1 MKAKLPEFK
10 IAQKLPLTIVG
21 CALAIAL
28 GVGISGYFQAAS
40 TIENATNAKFA
51 ATLADRD
58 EAFSRYLASI
68 EQDLA
73 IMTESP
79 QVRSAIVEFSR
90 AWATLGGNA
99 TGHLQDIYINSNPHP
114 TGSKH
119 LLDAGADG
127 SLYSKLHGEHH
138 PWVRTFLEQKGYY
151 DIFFF
156 DLKGNLIYSVFKEL
170 DFATNINTGEWKDS
184 DLGVVYRETMKAM
197 DASTTPFTDFT
208 PYAPSNG
215 APASFIARAVYDE
228 NGRRIGVVS
237 FQMPIDVINAFMQSA
252 EGLGE
257 TGEVLLVGEDRL
269 MRADSRL
276 SETSTLLS
284 SWVDT
289 PAIDAVFAGEATGR
303 SDYDINHLENEV
315 RTYARGIE
323 FLGVKWAL
331 AAQITEDEITADLVA
346 MRNIIAIITLTLIA
360 LITGAGVY
368 FARQIANPIS
378 HTTDAMNRLAAGE
391 TDMEIENTTRT
402 DEIGEMARAVEV
414 FKQNALD
421 RIALETAQAE
431 EQKAKEARTVA
442 VEALIT
448 DFDVSVAQMLNTVS
462 AASTEMEQTA
472 TSMTATSETTNAK
485 STAIAAASEEASANV
500 QTVAGAAEELSSSI
514 QEIRRQ
520 VEQSTSVTQKATRTA
535 QEANE
540 RIEGMSSA
548 ARQIGEVVTLIQ
560 DVAEQTNL
568 LALNATIEAARAGDA
583 GKGFAVVA
591 SEVKELANQTARA
604 TEEISQQISAVQV
617 STDEAVDAIREV
629 TSTVGEISEIT
640 GAIASSIE
648 QQQDATV
655 EISSNVQEAASSS
668 NEVTSNVSSVS
679 TAAQESA
686 GAASQVQS
694 AASELAGQAENLK
707 STVDTFLTNVRD
719 AGFRRREQTELPAGE
734 SEKRRA

>member
-1 MKAKLPEFK
+1 MGIEKMWKKLPEFK
-10 IAQKLPLTIVG
+10 IAQKLPITIVG

-40 TIENATNAKFA
+40 TVENATNAKFA

-68 EQDLA
+68 EQDLT
-73 IMTESP
+73 IMAESP
-79 QVRSAIVEFSR
+79 QVQSAIVEFSR

-99 TGHLQDIYINSNPHP
+99 TSHLQDVYINSNPNP

-119 LLDAGADG
+119 LLDAGTDG
-127 SLYSKLHGEHH
+127 TLYSKLHGEHH

-156 DLKGNLIYSVFKEL
+156 DLKGNLIYSVFKEP

-184 DLGVVYRETMKAM
+184 DLGVVYRETMKAV

-215 APASFIARAVYDE
+215 APASFIARAVHNE
-228 NGRRIGVVS
+228 HGQRIGVVS

-284 SWVDT
+284 SRVDT
-289 PAIDAVFAGEATGR
+289 PAIDAVFAGEETSR

-315 RTYARGIE
+315 RTYARGLE
-323 FLGVKWAL
+323 FLGTKWVL
-331 AAQITEDEITADLVA
+331 AAQIAEDEVTADLVA
-346 MRNIIAIITLTLIA
+346 MRNIIAIITLALVA
-360 LITGAGVY
+360 LITGAGIY
-368 FARQIANPIS
+368 LARQIANPIS

-391 TDMEIENTTRT
+391 TELEIENTSRT

-421 RIALETAQAE
+421 RIALEAAQAE
-431 EQKAKEARTVA
+431 EQKAKEARTA
-442 VEALIT
+442 GIEKLIG
-448 DFDVSVAQMLNTVS
+448 DFDNSMGQMLGAVS
-462 AASTEMEQTA
+462 AAATEMEHTA
-472 TSMTATSETTNAK
+472 SAMTSTSETTNAK

-500 QTVAGAAEELSSSI
+500 QTVAGAAEELASSI

-520 VEQSTSVTQKATRTA
+520 VEQSTNVTRKATDTAQKANT
-535 QEANE
+535 
-540 RIEGMSSA
+540 RIEGLSSA

-604 TEEISQQISAVQV
+604 TEEISQQISAVQA
-617 STDEAVDAIREV
+617 STDEAVSAIREV
-629 TSTVGEISEIT
+629 TSTVGEISEIS

-648 QQQDATV
+648 QQQEATV

-668 NEVTSNVSSVS
+668 NEVTSNVSGVS
-679 TAAQESA
+679 SAAQESA
-686 GAASQVQS
+686 GAATEVQS
-694 AASELAGQAENLK
+694 AAGELAGQAESLK
-707 STVDTFLTNVRD
+707 STVDKFLKDVR
-719 AGFRRREQTELPAGE
+719 AA
-734 SEKRRA
+734 

>member
-1 MKAKLPEFK
+1 MGINLMIEKLTNLK
-10 IAQKLPLTIVG
+10 IAQKLPLSIVG
-21 CALAIAL
+21 CALIAAL
-28 GVGISGYFQAAS
+28 SVGVSSYFQAAS
-40 TIENATNAKFA
+40 TVETTTDAKFD
-51 ATLADRD
+51 ATLADRG
-58 EAFSRYLASI
+58 EAFSRYLSSI

-73 IMTESP
+73 IMAESP
-79 QVRSAIVEFSR
+79 LIQSAVVDFSR
-90 AWATLGGNA
+90 AWNTLGTNA

-127 SLYSKLHGEHH
+127 SFYSNLHAQYH

-151 DIFFF
+151 DIFLF

-170 DFATNINTGEWKDS
+170 DYATNINSGEWKDS
-184 DLGVVYRETMKAM
+184 DLGVVFRETLSAA
-197 DASTTPFTDFT
+197 DAATTPFTDFT
-208 PYAPSNG
+208 PYAPSAG
-215 APASFIARAVYDE
+215 APASFIARAVFDDT
-228 NGRRIGVVS
+228 GKKIGVIS
-237 FQMPIDVINAFMQSA
+237 FQMPIDVINKFMQSA
-252 EGLGE
+252 VGLGE

-276 SETSTLLS
+276 SETSTLLVK
-284 SWVDT
+284 WVDT
-289 PAIDAVFAGEATGR
+289 PAIAEVFAGAETAR
-303 SDYDINHLENEV
+303 SNGDVNHLENNV

-331 AAQITEDEITADLVA
+331 AAQITEAEVTSGLTT
-346 MRNIIAIITLTLIA
+346 MRNIIALITLTLIA

-368 FARQIANPIS
+368 LSRQIANPIS

-391 TDMEIENTTRT
+391 TEMEIANADRT

-414 FKQNALD
+414 FKQNAID
-421 RIALETAQAE
+421 RITLEAAQAE
-431 EQKAKEARTVA
+431 EQKAKEARTA
-442 VEALIT
+442 AIEGLISG
-448 DFDVSVAQMLNTVS
+448 FDSSMSQMLGAVS
-462 AASTEMEQTA
+462 AAATEMEHTA
-472 TSMTATSETTNAK
+472 SAMTATSETTNAK
-485 STAIAAASEEASANV
+485 STAIAAASEEASTNV

-520 VEQSTSVTQKATRTA
+520 VEQSTNVTLKATQTA
-535 QEANE
+535 QDASE

-548 ARQIGEVVTLIQ
+548 AKQIGEVVTLIQ

-604 TEEISQQISAVQV
+604 TEEISQQISAVQS
-617 STDEAVDAIREV
+617 STDEAVVAIREV
-629 TSTVGEISEIT
+629 TTTVGEISEIS

-648 QQQDATV
+648 QQQEATV

-668 NEVTSNVSSVS
+668 NEVTSNVSGVS
-679 TAAQESA
+679 SAAQESA
-686 GAASQVQS
+686 GAATQVQ
-694 AASELAGQAENLK
+694 AAAGELAGQSESLK
-707 STVDTFLTNVRD
+707 STVDNFLKDVR
-719 AGFRRREQTELPAGE
+719 AA
-734 SEKRRA
+734 